1 MPLQLSTEA
10 LQLAAGQHGSAVL
23 ALQLVLLLH
32 HLEQLL
38 LQHLQLLLI
47 TPVLLQLQD
56 KKKKKKPTGRKSYA
70 ARTIRART
78 RHGVFFSISSTH
90 QLRVLLDDGLQ
101 LLVWSVEL
109 VQTLHQ

>member
-56 KKKKKKPTGRKSYA
+56 KKKKNGNREK
-70 ARTIRART
+70 
-78 RHGVFFSISSTH
+78 V
-90 QLRVLLDDGLQ
+90 
-101 LLVWSVEL
+101 
-109 VQTLHQ
+109 